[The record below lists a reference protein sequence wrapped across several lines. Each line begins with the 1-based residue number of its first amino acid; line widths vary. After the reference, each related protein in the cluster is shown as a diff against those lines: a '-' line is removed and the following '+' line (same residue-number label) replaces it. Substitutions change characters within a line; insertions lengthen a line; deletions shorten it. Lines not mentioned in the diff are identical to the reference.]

1 MIHDILLIFCCTLRR
16 MYSQCLSLGWGF
28 SMDGKLGWCFPGF
41 PSCSNS
47 QKQWKGCFFSKKL
60 EDMFFSMVKPSTQIW
75 GRNVATAIL
84 TIDIWGK
91 LHLLSIAV
99 SLEQNKVQ
107 QNACAS
113 RRWMQEEHRRTGFP
127 YISPM
132 QIELNVHLASK
143 YAFPEFGRVEWGGS
157 RSCLYQSN
165 FLIPNQAKRDDPS
178 SNSPCHRRIFKISHD
193 HLSVLFTHVWHFMT
207 ICHNNNG
214 DL

>member
-1 MIHDILLIFCCTLRR
+1 

-60 EDMFFSMVKPSTQIW
+60 EDMFFSMVKLSTQIW
-75 GRNVATAIL
+75 GRNVATTIL

-99 SLEQNKVQ
+99 SLEQNKVP
-107 QNACAS
+107 QNARAS

-132 QIELNVHLASK
+132 QIKLNVHLASK

-157 RSCLYQSN
+157 PSN
-165 FLIPNQAKRDDPS
+165 LSQKSGGGVSRGSQVFLNVSSLITSFYLIPLYLRGPGTISILKKMNEGRALRQLYGKR
-178 SNSPCHRRIFKISHD
+178 
-193 HLSVLFTHVWHFMT
+193 LSFIDYLS
-207 ICHNNNG
+207 
-214 DL
+214 